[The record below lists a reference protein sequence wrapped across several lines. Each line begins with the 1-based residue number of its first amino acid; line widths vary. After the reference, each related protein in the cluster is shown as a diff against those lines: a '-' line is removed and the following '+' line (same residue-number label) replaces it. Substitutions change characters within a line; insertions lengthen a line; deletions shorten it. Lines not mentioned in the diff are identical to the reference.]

1 MPKRTDLKK
10 ILVIGSGPIVIGQ
23 AAEFD
28 YAGTQAC
35 LALKEEGYEVILC
48 NSNPATIMTDP
59 AIADKVYMEPLT
71 LEYIARI
78 VRFERPD
85 AIIPGIG
92 GQTGL
97 NLAMQL
103 EKKGILKECHVQ
115 LLGTPSESIE
125 QAEDRELFKELCERL
140 GEPVLPSQIANTME
154 EGLAAAETIGYP
166 VVLRPAFTLGGTGGG
181 FADNEEEFREIMKN
195 ALVLSPVHQVLVE
208 KSIKGFKEI
217 EYEVMRDANDTAI
230 AICNMENLDPVGI
243 HTGDSIVVCPS
254 QTLTNKEYHML
265 RDSALRLI
273 RALKIQGGCNVQF
286 ALDPKSFQYYL
297 IEVNPRVSRSSALAS
312 KASGYPIARVSAKI
326 CVGMTLDEIRL
337 ANTCAAFEPA
347 LDYVVTKMPRFP
359 FDKFSDANNRLG
371 TQMKAT
377 GETMSVGRTFE
388 ESLLKGIR
396 SLETGVYHLHMPKF
410 DSWGREDLLDYI
422 RIGTDD
428 RIYAIAQL
436 LRTGVSVEE
445 IVEKSTID
453 AFFIRKLQNIISMER
468 ELSGAVM
475 DSSVYYQ
482 AKKMGFSDRAVAQI
496 WNVPERKV
504 FALRQSSNI
513 RPVYKMIDSCAG
525 EFDSYIPYFYS
536 TYETENESVVSD
548 KKKVIVLGSGPIRIG
563 QGVEFDYSTV
573 HAIQTIKNAGYEAII
588 INNNPETVS
597 TDYTCSD
604 KLYFEPLTVE
614 DVMNVIHLEKPK
626 SIVVSLGGQ
635 TAINLAEPLARLG
648 VPIIG
653 TDVQAI
659 RNAEDR
665 GCFEK
670 IMEQLGIPQPQAEA
684 VTDIEAGVAAA
695 TRIGYPVLV
704 RPSYVLGGRAMQ
716 IVSNEEALRHYL
728 QTAVEVNDDSPVL
741 VDKYIM
747 GKELEVDAI
756 CDGRDVFIPGIM
768 EHVERTGIHSGDS
781 ISVYPTF
788 SVSPKVKEKI
798 IDYTVKLGLEIGI
811 VGLYNIQFICDGRD
825 EVYVIEVNPRSSRT
839 VPFLSKATG
848 VQMADIATQV
858 ILGHSLREQGITEV
872 YGREKQRWFV
882 KAPAFSFS
890 KIRGVE
896 SYLSPE
902 MKSTGE
908 AIGYDDKLTRALYKA
923 LQASGMKVANYG
935 TVLLTIAD
943 KDKEEV
949 LPLARRF
956 YNLGF
961 NIEATSGT
969 ADFLRRHGLRT
980 RLRRK
985 LCEGSSEII
994 DSLRQGHV
1002 SYIINTIDLDQHN
1015 TRFDGYEIRRTAVE
1029 NNVTLFTSLETVK
1042 VLLDVLEEIT
1052 LSVSTID
1059 AK

>member
-181 FADNEEEFREIMKN
+181 FADNEDEFREIMKN

-326 CVGMTLDEIRL
+326 CVGMTLGEIRL

-396 SLETGVYHLHMPKF
+396 SLEIGVYHLHMPKF

-422 RIGTDD
+422 KIGTDD

-436 LRTGVSVEE
+436 LRMGVSVEE

-453 AFFIRKLQNIISMER
+453 AFFIRKLRNIISMER

-525 EFDSYIPYFYS
+525 
-536 TYETENESVVSD
+536 
-548 KKKVIVLGSGPIRIG
+548 
-563 QGVEFDYSTV
+563 
-573 HAIQTIKNAGYEAII
+573 
-588 INNNPETVS
+588 
-597 TDYTCSD
+597 
-604 KLYFEPLTVE
+604 
-614 DVMNVIHLEKPK
+614 
-626 SIVVSLGGQ
+626 
-635 TAINLAEPLARLG
+635 
-648 VPIIG
+648 
-653 TDVQAI
+653 
-659 RNAEDR
+659 
-665 GCFEK
+665 
-670 IMEQLGIPQPQAEA
+670 
-684 VTDIEAGVAAA
+684 
-695 TRIGYPVLV
+695 
-704 RPSYVLGGRAMQ
+704 
-716 IVSNEEALRHYL
+716 
-728 QTAVEVNDDSPVL
+728 
-741 VDKYIM
+741 
-747 GKELEVDAI
+747 
-756 CDGRDVFIPGIM
+756 
-768 EHVERTGIHSGDS
+768 
-781 ISVYPTF
+781 
-788 SVSPKVKEKI
+788 
-798 IDYTVKLGLEIGI
+798 
-811 VGLYNIQFICDGRD
+811 
-825 EVYVIEVNPRSSRT
+825 
-839 VPFLSKATG
+839 
-848 VQMADIATQV
+848 
-858 ILGHSLREQGITEV
+858 
-872 YGREKQRWFV
+872 
-882 KAPAFSFS
+882 
-890 KIRGVE
+890 
-896 SYLSPE
+896 
-902 MKSTGE
+902 
-908 AIGYDDKLTRALYKA
+908 
-923 LQASGMKVANYG
+923 
-935 TVLLTIAD
+935 
-943 KDKEEV
+943 
-949 LPLARRF
+949 
-956 YNLGF
+956 
-961 NIEATSGT
+961 
-969 ADFLRRHGLRT
+969 
-980 RLRRK
+980 
-985 LCEGSSEII
+985 
-994 DSLRQGHV
+994 
-1002 SYIINTIDLDQHN
+1002 
-1015 TRFDGYEIRRTAVE
+1015 
-1029 NNVTLFTSLETVK
+1029 
-1042 VLLDVLEEIT
+1042 
-1052 LSVSTID
+1052 
-1059 AK
+1059 